1 MDVRKLSSQYTVRPL
16 IPADAETVY
25 EVLKG
30 NTIFYQYHPPTVTVE
45 SILED
50 MAALPPGKGYDEKHY
65 IGFFSGE
72 ELVAVMDLIENYP
85 RSKTALIGFFAV
97 NSGLHGNGIGSAII
111 SDCINCLSEQGFTT
125 IRLGIDKGNP
135 QSRAFWCKN
144 GFLPTGEEY
153 AGDSSAILVLERP
166 L

>member
-25 EVLKG
+25 EALKG
-30 NTIFYQYHPPTVTVE
+30 NTVFYQYHPPTVTVE

-85 RSKTALIGFFAV
+85 RSKTALIGFFAM
-97 NSGLHGNGIGSAII
+97 NSTLHGRGIGSAII
-111 SDCINCLSEQGFTT
+111 SACADRLAELGFSV

-135 QSRAFWCKN
+135 QSRAFWSKN
-144 GFLPTGEEY
+144 GFSPTGEEY